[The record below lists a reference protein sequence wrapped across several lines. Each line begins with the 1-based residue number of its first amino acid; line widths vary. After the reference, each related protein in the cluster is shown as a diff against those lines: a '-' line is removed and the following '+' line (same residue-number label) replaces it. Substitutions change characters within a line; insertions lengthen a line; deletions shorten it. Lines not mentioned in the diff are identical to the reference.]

1 MLYCTVSCIFFLMIR
16 RPPRSTRTDTLFP
29 YTTLF
34 RSHSVGDHYLVSG
47 QVILSSPGEPCLR
60 CFGLVTAA
68 ALEAGGARYGY
79 AGGRPQ
85 VVWPNSVLVSTATE
99 LMGQA
104 LPTWHSKP
112 LVSGRSSDERMARKA
127 CVRTCISR
135 CPLCN

>member
-60 CFGLVTAA
+60 CFGLVTDE
-68 ALEAGGARYGY
+68 ALEAEGARYGD

-85 VVWPNSVLVSTATE
+85 VVWPNGVLASTATG
-99 LMGQA
+99 LMVQA
-104 LPTWHSKP
+104 LTPWHSKP
-112 LVSGRSSDERMARKA
+112 LESVCLEYAGTKQTVSPSGTGRA
-127 CVRTCISR
+127 
-135 CPLCN
+135 